1 MVDMASGWVNCPT
14 DPRAMTFDW
23 VHPNE
28 LGQKT
33 MANNWF
39 QAFKSIGD
47 RQKPAFVANTK
58 VTEQTDT
65 TATIAWSPA
74 SDNKYIA
81 GYDVLV
87 NGQKV
92 NWHQSG
98 CGNKGKQCT
107 ALLKNT
113 QLQLTELKKGTTYTV
128 EVVARDFANNS
139 RGSEK
144 LTFTFR

>member
-1 MVDMASGWVNCPT
+1 
-14 DPRAMTFDW
+14 MTFDW

-33 MANNWF
+33 MATNWF

-47 RQKPAFVANTK
+47 RQKPTFIANIK
-58 VTEQTDT
+58 VTEQTDS
-65 TATIAWSPA
+65 TATIAWSAA

-87 NGQKV
+87 NGKKV

-98 CGNKGKQCT
+98 CGSKQKQCT
-107 ALLKNT
+107 ALLKES
-113 QLQLTELKKGTTYTV
+113 QLQLTDLKKGTTY
-128 EVVARDFANNS
+128 VVQVTARDYANNS
-139 RGSEK
+139 QSSAP
-144 LTFTFR
+144 FTFKN